1 MKLKKINAAL
11 GLLSIAA
18 MLLHIGYTVFAY
30 LAFYYNPTLKLVTAI
45 PFMALACLHAVCG
58 MLTVFL
64 QADGTRLD
72 LYPKQNLRTQDT
84 VSVEPIHDTTAALL
98 TDDRG
103 KMIRRNAK
111 EISIGLDSTREQ
123 AFPPQR
129 FQKTLEELLPTG
141 LGRDADTALLL
152 MHSLQII

>member
-1 MKLKKINAAL
+1 MK
-11 GLLSIAA
+11 
-18 MLLHIGYTVFAY
+18 TE
-30 LAFYYNPTLKLVTAI
+30 LVGDFI
-45 PFMALACLHAVCG
+45 DWKVC
-58 MLTVFL
+58 MS
-64 QADGTRLD
+64 
-72 LYPKQNLRTQDT
+72 KQNLRTQDT

-98 TDDRG
+98 TDDRR

-141 LGRDADTALLL
+141 LGRDADTALML